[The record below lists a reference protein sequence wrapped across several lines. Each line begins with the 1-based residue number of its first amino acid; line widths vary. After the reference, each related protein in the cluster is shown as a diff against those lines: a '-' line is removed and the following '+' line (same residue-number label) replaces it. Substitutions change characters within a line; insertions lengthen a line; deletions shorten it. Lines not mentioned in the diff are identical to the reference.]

1 MSANELGARAC
12 DRFTPNEC
20 RDGPRGC
27 QGAVQAYLA
36 VSGSGLRYPRCAG
49 HQDLH
54 TARLEPIMRDINT
67 RYPVH
72 PPADFDPGF
81 AGESWYEDDWR

>member
-1 MSANELGARAC
+1 MSTDELHDGAL
-12 DRFTPNEC
+12 DRFTPDAC
-20 RDGPRGC
+20 LDGPRGC
-27 QGAVQAYLA
+27 QGVVQAYPA

-49 HQDLH
+49 HQDRH

-72 PPADFDPGF
+72 PPADFDPHF
-81 AGESWYEDDWR
+81 AGERWDEDDWG